1 MDQSEFRQELDA
13 LLPSPAP
20 QLAERFVDFVEENEL
35 VSFEDILAGLRF
47 VAQNFEPDTLA
58 SIPKMID
65 EQNMIL
71 PDEMVA
77 AAICVQGGVPVD
89 QVQQM
94 AYEGLLMDFLNGRRT
109 SNGGPSPLA
118 VCSILNHGREEKF
131 CTAYFGS
138 FSPREALHCAME
150 YAGQHET
157 TAAYALRHLTVDMQ
171 VNINTPE
178 AWRILNQRAP
188 SVMRAMERI
197 FAQCPAVAAKI
208 TFDTDQR
215 EVTVGYN
222 PLWLERQKMTSLRMG
237 GMEGGM
243 KR

>member
-118 VCSILNHGREEKF
+118 VCSIFESWPGGEIL
-131 CTAYFGS
+131 Y
-138 FSPREALHCAME
+138 
-150 YAGQHET
+150 
-157 TAAYALRHLTVDMQ
+157 
-171 VNINTPE
+171 
-178 AWRILNQRAP
+178 RILWFVLSERSSSLCDGVCRTARNHRGLCAAAP
-188 SVMRAMERI
+188 YGGYASEYQHAGGMENSESACAKRDESDGTNLCSVSGGGGEDHL
-197 FAQCPAVAAKI
+197 
-208 TFDTDQR
+208 DTDQR

-222 PLWLERQKMTSLRMG
+222 PLWLG
-237 GMEGGM
+237 G
-243 KR
+243 RR